1 MHTIQTNT
9 NEYSEDD
16 QTAVYLAGPIK
27 QTSDGGT
34 GWRQRVQTEY
44 RDHDVTFVDPTDNI
58 NVPGDELD
66 VVAEEPATESE
77 VTVEEIVAEDKK
89 MLRESDIVLVGYS
102 DVKSVGTPME
112 VQWAYGRN
120 YYIFMWIRDDTP
132 RDDLSVW
139 YRYHCDYIS
148 DELDDVMN
156 QLQKVTQ

>member
-1 MHTIQTNT
+1 M
-9 NEYSEDD
+9 S
-16 QTAVYLAGPIK
+16 QTAVYLAGTIK
-27 QTSDGGT
+27 QTSDGGAS
-34 GWRQRVQTEY
+34 WRQRVKSEY
-44 RDHDVTFVDPTDNI
+44 SDDTVAFVDPTDNI

-66 VVAEEPATESE
+66 VVEGEPTSASE
-77 VTVEEIVAEDKK
+77 VSVEEIVAEDKK

-148 DELDDVMN
+148 DELSDVMN
-156 QLQKVTQ
+156 QLQKISQ